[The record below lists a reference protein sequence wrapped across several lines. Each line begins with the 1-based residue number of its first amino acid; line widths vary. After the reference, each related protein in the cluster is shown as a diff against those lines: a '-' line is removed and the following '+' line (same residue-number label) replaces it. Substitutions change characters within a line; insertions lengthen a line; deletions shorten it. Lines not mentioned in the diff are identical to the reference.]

1 MVEISLSILLLAG
14 AFALI
19 MAGIAIKKMY
29 WQSEEEPE
37 VVAKG
42 FDSEAD
48 ERTQRQIANVLNYG
62 KPGYKQQEIDN
73 DED

>member
-19 MAGIAIKKMY
+19 MAGIAIKKVY
-29 WQSEEEPE
+29 WQPEEEPE
-37 VVAKG
+37 TVVKG
-42 FDSEAD
+42 FESDED
-48 ERTQRQIANVLNYG
+48 ERTKRQIANVLNYG

>member
-19 MAGIAIKKMY
+19 MAGVAIWRMF
-29 WQSEEEPE
+29 WQKEDTET
-37 VVAKG
+37 VVKG
-42 FDSEAD
+42 FESDED
-48 ERTQRQIANVLNYG
+48 ERTKRQIANVLNYG